1 MFFNIAVK
9 HGLELVDHKV
19 VVMLKKIR
27 KSTLLT
33 DELKKIFESKD
44 EKFLSPI
51 WDNSTR
57 WNSTYLMIYRQQKTK
72 DFHQRLV
79 RTSEVNL
86 NYPNNNKWTKLNNLC
101 EVLKPIYVAT
111 TLLSNT

>member
-1 MFFNIAVK
+1 FSLTNKILAITTDNASNMLKFGDELKNLLQPITNHSFMHLRCAAHVLNIAVK

-57 WNSTYLMIYRQQKTK
+57 WNSTYLMIYRQ
-72 DFHQRLV
+72 
-79 RTSEVNL
+79 
-86 NYPNNNKWTKLNNLC
+86 
-101 EVLKPIYVAT
+101 
-111 TLLSNT
+111 